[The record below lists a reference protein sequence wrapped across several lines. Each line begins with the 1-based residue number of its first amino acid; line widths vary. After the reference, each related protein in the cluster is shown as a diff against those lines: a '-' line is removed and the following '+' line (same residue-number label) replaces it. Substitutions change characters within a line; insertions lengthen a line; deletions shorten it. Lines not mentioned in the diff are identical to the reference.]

1 MSVVAYNDLYRF
13 SNGESVMGFTVTREG
28 GTKDA
33 EFEAYARLLR
43 QKGVDLANLPRV
55 REPGTGRRWLYVWH
69 DEADAR
75 AFADELKKRTR
86 DAAWEVLPVDAPASR
101 GPLGPIEIQVGRQST
116 GWTFALH
123 PFSRQMIQKLFPESR
138 LVPSVFIATETQQDF
153 QATVGNLA
161 SLAQQVAIIL
171 TGLDIDQ
178 LNEKFGG
185 YRIYEPATRKEL
197 LAAQEIR
204 A

>member
-1 MSVVAYNDLYRF
+1 
-13 SNGESVMGFTVTREG
+13 MGFTVTREG

-43 QKGVDLANLPRV
+43 RKGVDLANLPRV
-55 REPGTGRRWLYVWH
+55 REPGTGRRWLYVWN

-86 DAAWEVLPVDAPASR
+86 DAAWEVLPVDAPPSE
-101 GPLGPIEIQVGRQST
+101 GPLGPIEIQVGRQTT

-123 PFSRQMIQKLFPESR
+123 PFSRQMVQKLFPESR
-138 LVPSVFIATETQQDF
+138 LVSSVFIATDTQQDF
-153 QATVGNLA
+153 LATVGNLA
-161 SLAQQVAIIL
+161 YLAAQVAIIL
-171 TGLDIDQ
+171 TGISVDQ
-178 LNEKFGG
+178 IVDTFGG
-185 YRIYEPATRKEL
+185 YRVYEPATNKEL
-197 LAAQEIR
+197 VPSQEIH